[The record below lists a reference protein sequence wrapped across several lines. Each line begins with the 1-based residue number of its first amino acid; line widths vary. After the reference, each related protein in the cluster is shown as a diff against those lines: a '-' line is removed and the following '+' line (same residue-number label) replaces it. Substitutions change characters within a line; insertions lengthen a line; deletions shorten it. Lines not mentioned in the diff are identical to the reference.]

1 MNNEVLR
8 GIPSVNVMLQS
19 EQGKNLVEEYS
30 HDVVVEA
37 IREGI
42 ERFRQEQVKIANEE
56 ERLTMEKEQSATE
69 QVTSPNSKEE
79 IQEKLLGI
87 AREILEEKFAPSLK
101 KTINGTGTIIHTNLG
116 RAKLS
121 LVAKEALLDAAFSF
135 TNLEYDLQVGN
146 RGSRYQHLE
155 ETLCDL
161 TGAEG
166 ALVVNNNAAAIML
179 VLDTVAKGRE
189 VIVSRGELVEIGGSF
204 RVPEIIELSGCKLK
218 EVGTTNKT
226 HTYDY
231 ERAIGEET
239 GAILKVHCSNYKI
252 TGFTKSVAMEELSRI
267 RENKETDSA
276 TTSSGRA
283 IPLIHDMGSGMLI
296 NLEKYGLPYE
306 MTVKD
311 SLEKGA
317 DIVTFSGD
325 KVLGGPQAGIIVG
338 KKKYIDAIKKNQ
350 LTRTLRVEKMT
361 IATLEAT
368 LRLYYDEREAIKQ
381 IPTLKM
387 LVITPGELEKKANTL
402 AEQLTRL
409 TKKLEVEVIDTTSQ
423 VGGGAY
429 PGEEMPSKGVALSSD
444 TISANQLSE
453 KLRKSPVPIITKIRN
468 QKCELDVRTIEESE
482 FDTIVEALIGV
493 FGSASLN

>member
-1 MNNEVLR
+1 MLR

-19 EQGKNLVEEYS
+19 KQGKDLVEEYS

-37 IREGI
+37 IRGGI
-42 ERFRQEQVKIANEE
+42 ERFRQEQ
-56 ERLTMEKEQSATE
+56 LATE
-69 QVTSPNSKEE
+69 QVNLPMSKEE
-79 IQEKLLGI
+79 IQERVLKM
-87 AREILEEKFAPSLK
+87 ARETLEEKFAPSLK

-121 LVAKEALLDAAFSF
+121 LAVKKALFDAAFSF
-135 TNLEYDLQVGN
+135 SNLEYDLQVGN

-179 VLDTVAKGRE
+179 VLDTVAKGKE

-204 RVPEIIELSGCKLK
+204 RVPEIIKLSGCKLK

-226 HTYDY
+226 HSYDV
-231 ERAIGEET
+231 ENAMGEET

-252 TGFTKSVAMEELSRI
+252 TGFTKSVSLEELSRI
-267 RENKETDSA
+267 RDNQETDSA
-276 TTSSGRA
+276 TTSFNSA
-283 IPLIHDMGSGMLI
+283 IPLIYDMGSGMLI

-306 MTVKD
+306 ITVKD
-311 SLEKGA
+311 SLKEGA

-368 LRLYYDEREAIKQ
+368 LRLYYDEQQALRE

-387 LVITPGELEKKANTL
+387 LVITLDELEKKAQAL
-402 AEQLTRL
+402 AEQLVGL
-409 TKKLEVEVIDTTSQ
+409 KEKLEVEVIDTTSQ

-429 PGEEMPSKGVALSSD
+429 PGEEIPSKGIALSSD
-444 TISANQLSE
+444 TMSANQLSE
-453 KLRKSPVPIITKIRN
+453 GLRKSPIPIITKIRN

-482 FDTIVEALIGV
+482 FSTIFEALIRV
-493 FGSASLN
+493 LS

>member
-1 MNNEVLR
+1 MNNEILR
-8 GIPSVNVMLQS
+8 EIPSVNVMLQS
-19 EQGKNLVEEYS
+19 EQGKNLIDEYS
-30 HDVVVEA
+30 HEVVVEA
-37 IREGI
+37 IRAGI
-42 ERFRQEQVKIANEE
+42 DRFRQ
-56 ERLTMEKEQSATE
+56 EQSATE
-69 QVTSPNSKEE
+69 QVNSPYKKEE
-79 IQEKLLGI
+79 VQEKLLSI
-87 AREILEEKFAPSLK
+87 AKEILEEKFAPSLK
-101 KTINGTGTIIHTNLG
+101 KTINGTGIIIHTNLG

-121 LVAKEALLDAAFSF
+121 LAVKEALFDAAFSF
-135 TNLEYDLQVGN
+135 SNLEYDLQVGS

-155 ETLCDL
+155 ETVCDL
-161 TGAEG
+161 TGAE
-166 ALVVNNNAAAIML
+166 ATLVVNNNATAIML
-179 VLDTVAKGRE
+179 VLDTVAKGKE

-204 RVPEIIELSGCKLK
+204 RVPEIIEISGCKLK

-226 HTYDY
+226 HAYDY
-231 ERAIGEET
+231 EKAIREET

-252 TGFTKSVAMEELSRI
+252 MGFTKCVSLEELSGI
-267 RENKETDSA
+267 VGENGETEPIIA
-276 TTSSGRA
+276 TSNRA

-306 MTVKD
+306 MTVRE

-368 LRLYYDEREAIKQ
+368 LRLYYDEQKAIKQ

-387 LVITPGELEKKANTL
+387 LVMGLDELEKKAQTL
-402 AEQLTRL
+402 AELLTGVNE
-409 TKKLEVEVIDTTSQ
+409 KLEVEVIATTSQ

-429 PGEEMPSKGVALSSD
+429 PGEEIPSKGVALSSD
-444 TISANQLSE
+444 AISTNQLSE
-453 KLRKSPVPIITKIRN
+453 MLRKAPVPIIVKIRN
-468 QKCELDVRTIEESE
+468 QKCELDVRTIDESE
-482 FDTIVEALIGV
+482 FDTIVETLVNVLNIGT
-493 FGSASLN
+493 